1 MNKPPL
7 ILAVKAQ
14 PPLTLTITWSTGET
28 LPVDVS
34 RLVRRFKLYGPLR
47 DPAHFR
53 RARVDAWGHS
63 VQWPGDVDMGAD
75 QLYEMAREQA
85 GEWGPERFAA
95 WITRHDLS
103 LNTAADA
110 LGLSRRTM
118 AHYRTGSR
126 PHSARRRFGL
136 RSLVCTLGR
145 EGGISARVVHGQ
157 MSSAQRGVNSKS
169 PLIN

>member
-7 ILAVKAQ
+7 VRAVKAQ
-14 PPLTLTITWSTGET
+14 PPQTLTITWSTGET
-28 LPVDVS
+28 PPVDVS

-47 DPAHFR
+47 DPVHFR
-53 RARVDAWGHS
+53 KAKVDAWGHA

-95 WITRHDLS
+95 WMAEHDLS

-126 PHSARRRFGL
+126 PFRTSSLWLARPCRHAGPRKRCK
-136 RSLVCTLGR
+136 RSGSRWSDVR
-145 EGGISARVVHGQ
+145 
-157 MSSAQRGVNSKS
+157 
-169 PLIN
+169 

>member
-53 RARVDAWGHS
+53 RARVDAWGHA
-63 VQWPGDVDMGAD
+63 VQWPGDVDIGAD

-95 WITRHDLS
+95 WMTRHDLS
-103 LNTAADA
+103 LNTVADA

-126 PHSARRRFGL
+126 PIPRVVALACEALSARW
-136 RSLVCTLGR
+136 
-145 EGGISARVVHGQ
+145 A
-157 MSSAQRGVNSKS
+157 AKAA
-169 PLIN
+169 

>member
-53 RARVDAWGHS
+53 RARVDA
-63 VQWPGDVDMGAD
+63 
-75 QLYEMAREQA
+75 
-85 GEWGPERFAA
+85 
-95 WITRHDLS
+95 
-103 LNTAADA
+103 
-110 LGLSRRTM
+110 
-118 AHYRTGSR
+118 
-126 PHSARRRFGL
+126 
-136 RSLVCTLGR
+136 
-145 EGGISARVVHGQ
+145 
-157 MSSAQRGVNSKS
+157 
-169 PLIN
+169 